1 MVRRSAAAIVGL
13 SALAI
18 AAVVDAQERRVASPS
33 GSSAT
38 EVGGV
43 YDARAGNVGG
53 KRIEILYGRPMKR
66 GRDLFGEGDFV
77 EFLNDGAPLWR
88 AGANLSTRLRT
99 EAALEIGTTTVAPG
113 EYTIFIEL
121 AREAWTLVVSA
132 WPAQTRYDFENK
144 EALFGAYDYTP
155 DKDVVRTPM
164 MVEELPYSFDQ
175 LTWQFLDMTES
186 GGTLALFWDRKIAS
200 VAFRIED

>member
-1 MVRRSAAAIVGL
+1 MVRLTAVAVGFGSL
-13 SALAI
+13 VI
-18 AAVVDAQERRVASPS
+18 AAVLGGQERRFASPS

-66 GRDLFGEGDFV
+66 GRDLFGEDDFV

-88 AGANLSTRLRT
+88 AGANLSTRLHT
-99 EAALEIGTTTVAPG
+99 EAALEIGGTTVEPG

-121 AREAWTLVVSA
+121 TREAWTLVVST

-144 EALFGAYDYTP
+144 DALFGAYDYTA
-155 DKDVVRTPM
+155 DRDVVRTPM
-164 MVEELPYSFDQ
+164 VLEELPYSLDQ

-186 GGTLALFWDRKIAS
+186 GGTLALFWDRKMAS